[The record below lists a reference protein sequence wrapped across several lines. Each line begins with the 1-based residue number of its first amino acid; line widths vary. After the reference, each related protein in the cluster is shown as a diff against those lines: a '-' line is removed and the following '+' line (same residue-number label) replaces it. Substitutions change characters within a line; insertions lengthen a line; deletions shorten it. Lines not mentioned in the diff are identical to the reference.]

1 VKKTTLEIIRSFC
14 IRWPM
19 LGNLPLNS
27 AVEEISAS
35 YKGKK
40 KVLVCGNGGSAS
52 DALHIVGEL
61 MKGFKLPRCLEA
73 EKQKRIRDM
82 FPENFS
88 FYVGNLQEALP
99 AISLVSEISLMT
111 AYMNDK
117 EPDLVFAQQVLGYGS
132 PGDILLALSTSGN
145 SRNVVYAAEIAKVQ
159 GMKVISLTGQN
170 GGKLREVSDILLNV
184 PFHDTAVIQ
193 EYMLPVYHVICSA
206 AENECF
212 GQDEE

>member
-1 VKKTTLEIIRSFC
+1 MKKTTLEIIRSFC

>member
-1 VKKTTLEIIRSFC
+1 MKKTTLEIIRSFS
-14 IRWPM
+14 IRFPM
-19 LGNLPLNS
+19 LVTLPLNS
-27 AVEEISAS
+27 AITEISAS
-35 YKGKK
+35 FKTKN

-61 MKGFKLPRCLEA
+61 MKGFKLPRCLET
-73 EKQKRIRDM
+73 EKQKKFRDM

-88 FYVGNLQEALP
+88 FYVENLQEALP

-117 EPDLVFAQQVLGYGS
+117 QPDLVFAQQVLGYGA
-132 PGDILLALSTSGN
+132 PGDILLVLSTSGN
-145 SRNVVYAAEIAKVQ
+145 SKDVVYAAEIAKVQ

-170 GGKLREVSDILLNV
+170 GGKLRKVSDILLNV

-193 EYMLPVYHVICSA
+193 EYMLPVYHVICIA
-206 AENECF
+206 VENECF
-212 GQDEE
+212 GEDEE

>member
-1 VKKTTLEIIRSFC
+1 MKKTTLEIIRSFC
-14 IRWPM
+14 NRWPM
-19 LGNLPLNS
+19 LVDLPLNS
-27 AVEEISAS
+27 AVAEISAS
-35 YKGKK
+35 YKEKK

-61 MKGFKLPRCLEA
+61 MKGFKLPRFLEA

-88 FYVGNLQEALP
+88 FYVKNLQEALP

-117 EPDLVFAQQVLGYGS
+117 QPDLVFAQQVLGYGA
-132 PGDILLALSTSGN
+132 PGDILLVLSTSGN
-145 SRNVVYAAEIAKVQ
+145 SKNVVYAAEIAKVQ

-170 GGKLREVSDILLNV
+170 GGKLRKVSDILLNV

-193 EYMLPVYHVICSA
+193 EYMLPVYHVICIA
-206 AENECF
+206 VENECF
-212 GQDEE
+212 GEDEE

>member
-145 SRNVVYAAEIAKVQ
+145 SRNVIYAAEIAKVQ

>member
-1 VKKTTLEIIRSFC
+1 MKKTTLEIIRSFC

-82 FPENFS
+82 FPENVS
-88 FYVGNLQEALP
+88 FYVENLQEALP

-145 SRNVVYAAEIAKVQ
+145 SKNVVYAAEIAKVQ